1 MTSTTEQQDQTVA
14 RAAEALL
21 REHPDALVC
30 ALSNNG
36 LIVPLPGTVQLWGQ
50 AALEGRA
57 VIDAVVAA
65 DRAEVVSLWNRLEQ
79 EHAVKGKVRMLS
91 RPSRWVTLH
100 FIDLTGMHGVRL
112 CVVLPSDEEAAGE
125 EEEQAEVAAAPRF
138 ATLLEDEGAKV
149 LECDEAFTEMFGYT
163 AEELIGES
171 VLDQIH
177 PDDQGRAV
185 EGWITALATR
195 RDQLTRLRRRRRDG
209 SYVWVDTT
217 LHNYLN
223 EPGRN
228 YVLVELIDVSAE
240 MAAQEALQERE
251 ELLRRLTD
259 AMPVGLMQLDRE
271 RNVVYHN
278 ARLGQIVQTPPRTE
292 PTPEDGASAGEHAE
306 EPADRSPTSARSLLS
321 TLTHEGMAS
330 FEAALSHVLDEGVD
344 EDVEVDI
351 VLAGGEWRRALMS
364 IRALVRGD
372 RGVGGAIICA
382 LDVTDS
388 ARAHRELERRA
399 TFDSLTGCY
408 NRAAIL
414 ELLERELARED
425 DDAGTGVVYVDLD
438 GFKSV
443 NDSLG
448 HAAGDELLAAVAERL
463 RAFTRRDDTVGR
475 LGGDEFLIVL
485 PGARGNE
492 VAMRVAERVCGS
504 MRKPIDVS
512 AGTVELSASVG
523 VACAKP
529 GAMDA
534 DELVR
539 RADAAMYCS
548 KERSRGTATLD
559 EPRPPAPSR
568 RHPPAPSRRAAGSAA
583 G

>member
-1 MTSTTEQQDQTVA
+1 MSTTEQEEQTVA

-30 ALSNNG
+30 ALSSNG

-65 DRAEVVSLWNRLEQ
+65 DRAEVISLWNRLER
-79 EHAVKGKVRMLS
+79 ERAVKGKVRMLN

-100 FIDLTGMHGVRL
+100 FVDLSSMHGVRL
-112 CVVLPSDEEAAGE
+112 CVVLPSDQEAAE
-125 EEEQAEVAAAPRF
+125 AEDEQAEVAAAPRF

-163 AEELIGES
+163 REELIGQS

-209 SYVWVDTT
+209 GYVWVDTT

-278 ARLGQIVQTPPRTE
+278 ARLEQIVQTPTRAE
-292 PTPEDGASAGEHAE
+292 PSPDDGAGAAQSGEAQPE
-306 EPADRSPTSARSLLS
+306 GGSPTSARSLLS
-321 TLTHEGMAS
+321 TLAREDMAR
-330 FEAALSHVLDEGVD
+330 FDAALAHVLDEGVD

-364 IRALVRGD
+364 IRALVRSDG
-372 RGVGGAIICA
+372 GVSGAITCA

-414 ELLERELARED
+414 ELLERELARGA
-425 DDAGTGVVYVDLD
+425 DAGTGVVYVDLD
-438 GFKSV
+438 GFKAV

-485 PGARGNE
+485 PGARRSE

-504 MRKPIDVS
+504 MRSPVEIS
-512 AGTVELSASVG
+512 SGTMELSASVG
-523 VACAKP
+523 VACAEA
-529 GAMDA
+529 GTMDA

-559 EPRPPAPSR
+559 QPRR
-568 RHPPAPSRRAAGSAA
+568 PAPSRRAVRSAA